1 MAPREQAVADYRKY
15 FDPLALARLAGA
27 KLRSRRAAEGHMAGM
42 HRSPLRGLSVEF
54 AEHREYSPGDD
65 LRYVDWKVFGRSDKF
80 YLKQYE
86 EETNLVCYFAVDT
99 SASMG
104 YRGPNAAMSK
114 LEYAQRAAANIA
126 YLVTRQQDSV
136 ALATFDAQ
144 IQQFVRP
151 GRGAEHWRHV
161 VESFD
166 VTGKDKPTSIGPVL
180 HQLAERF
187 VDRGLV
193 ILLSDLFDDVPKLLA
208 GLKHLRHRRHDVIVL
223 HVLDAAEIEFPF
235 RRTTMFESVET
246 SDEVLAHP
254 VALRKAYL
262 AEFERFLESVRRG
275 CREFSIDHVV
285 LRTDVP
291 LADALTRFLSSREAR
306 SA

>member
-1 MAPREQAVADYRKY
+1 
-15 FDPLALARLAGA
+15 
-27 KLRSRRAAEGHMAGM
+27 MAGM

-86 EETNLVCYFAVDT
+86 EETNLVCYLAVDT

-104 YRGPNAAMSK
+104 YRGPAAAMSK
-114 LEYAQRAAANIA
+114 LEYAQRAAANLA

-136 ALATFDAQ
+136 ALATFDAEVR
-144 IQQFVRP
+144 QFVRP

-166 VTGKDKPTSIGPVL
+166 VSGEDRPTSIGPVL

-187 VDRGLV
+187 IDRGLV
-193 ILLSDLFDDVPKLLA
+193 ILISDLFDDVPKLVA

-223 HVLDAAEIEFPF
+223 QVLDAAEIEFPF

-246 SDEVLAHP
+246 DDEVLAHP
-254 VALRKAYL
+254 IALRKAYL
-262 AEFERFLESVRRG
+262 AEFGRFLDAVRRG
-275 CREFSIDHVV
+275 CRELSIDHFV
-285 LRTDVP
+285 LRTDEP
-291 LADALTRFLSSREAR
+291 LADALSRFLAAREAR

>member
-1 MAPREQAVADYRKY
+1 MADYRKY
-15 FDPLALARLAGA
+15 FDPRTLARLAGA
-27 KLRSRRAAEGHMAGM
+27 KLRSRRAALGHMAGM

-104 YRGPNAAMSK
+104 YRGPAAAMSK
-114 LEYAQRAAANIA
+114 LEYAQRAAATLA

-136 ALATFDAQ
+136 ALATFDAEVR
-144 IQQFVRP
+144 QFVRP

-161 VESFD
+161 VESLD
-166 VTGKDKPTSIGPVL
+166 ITGDDRPTSIGPVL

-193 ILLSDLFDDVPKLLA
+193 IVLSDLFDDLPKLMA
-208 GLKHLRHRRHDVIVL
+208 GLKHLRHRRHDAIVL

-235 RRTTMFESVET
+235 RRTTMFESVE
-246 SDEVLAHP
+246 SDDEVLTHP
-254 VALRKAYL
+254 LALRKAYL
-262 AEFERFLESVRRG
+262 AEFSAFLAGVRRG
-275 CREFSIDHVV
+275 CRELSIDHVV
-285 LRTDVP
+285 LRTDAP
-291 LADALTRFLSSREAR
+291 LEDTLARFLAAREAK

>member
-1 MAPREQAVADYRKY
+1 MGDYRKY
-15 FDPLALARLAGA
+15 FDPRTLARLAA
-27 KLRSRRAAEGHMAGM
+27 ARLRSRRAVEGHMAGM

-86 EETNLVCYFAVDT
+86 EETNLVCYLAVDT

-104 YRGPNAAMSK
+104 YRGPAAAMSK
-114 LEYAQRAAANIA
+114 LEYAQRAAANLA

-136 ALATFDAQ
+136 ALATFDAEVR
-144 IQQFVRP
+144 QFVRP

-166 VTGKDKPTSIGPVL
+166 VSGEDRPTSIGPVL

-187 VDRGLV
+187 IDRGLV
-193 ILLSDLFDDVPKLLA
+193 ILISDLFDDVPKLVA

-223 HVLDAAEIEFPF
+223 QVLDAAEIEFPF

-246 SDEVLAHP
+246 DDEVLAHP

-262 AEFERFLESVRRG
+262 AEFGRFLDAVRRG
-275 CREFSIDHVV
+275 CRELSIDHFV
-285 LRTDVP
+285 LRTDEP
-291 LADALTRFLSSREAR
+291 LADALSRFLAAREAR

>member
-1 MAPREQAVADYRKY
+1 MADYRKY
-15 FDPLALARLAGA
+15 FDPRTLARLAGA
-27 KLRSRRAAEGHMAGM
+27 KLRSRRAALGHMAGM

-104 YRGPNAAMSK
+104 YRGPGAAMSK
-114 LEYAQRAAANIA
+114 LEYAQRAAASLA

-136 ALATFDAQ
+136 ALATFDSEVR
-144 IQQFVRP
+144 QFVRP

-161 VESFD
+161 VESLD
-166 VTGKDKPTSIGPVL
+166 VTGDDRPTSIGPVL

-193 ILLSDLFDDVPKLLA
+193 IVLSDLFDDVPKLIA

-223 HVLDAAEIEFPF
+223 HVLDAAEIDFPF
-235 RRTTMFESVET
+235 RRTTLFESVET
-246 SDEVLAHP
+246 DDEILAHP
-254 VALRKAYL
+254 LALRKAYL
-262 AEFERFLESVRRG
+262 AEFSAFLAAARRG
-275 CREFSIDHVV
+275 CRELSIDHVV
-285 LRTDVP
+285 LRTDASLEDT
-291 LADALTRFLSSREAR
+291 LARLLAAREAK

>member
-1 MAPREQAVADYRKY
+1 MADYRKY
-15 FDPLALARLAGA
+15 FDPRTLARLAGA
-27 KLRSRRAAEGHMAGM
+27 KLRSRRAVEGHMAGM

-104 YRGPNAAMSK
+104 YRGPAAAMSK
-114 LEYAQRAAANIA
+114 LEYAQRAAATLA

-136 ALATFDAQ
+136 ALATFDAE
-144 IQQFVRP
+144 IRQFVRP

-161 VESFD
+161 VESLD
-166 VTGKDKPTSIGPVL
+166 VTGDDRPTAIGPVL
-180 HQLAERF
+180 DQVAERF

-193 ILLSDLFDDVPKLLA
+193 IVLSDLFDDVAALVG

-223 HVLDAAEIEFPF
+223 QVLDAAEIEFPF

-246 SDEVLAHP
+246 DDEVLAHP
-254 VALRKAYL
+254 AALRKAYV
-262 AEFERFLESVRRG
+262 AEFSAFLASVRRG
-275 CREFSIDHVV
+275 CRELSIDHVV
-285 LRTDVP
+285 LRTDAP
-291 LADALTRFLSSREAR
+291 LADALARFLAAREAR

>member
-1 MAPREQAVADYRKY
+1 MADYRKY
-15 FDPLALARLAGA
+15 FDPLALAKLAGA

-104 YRGPNAAMSK
+104 YRGPGAAMSK
-114 LEYAQRAAANIA
+114 LEYAQRAAANLA

-136 ALATFDAQ
+136 ALATFDAEVR
-144 IQQFVRP
+144 QFVRP
-151 GRGAEHWRHV
+151 GRGAEHWRNA

-166 VTGKDKPTSIGPVL
+166 VTGKDQATSIGPVL

-193 ILLSDLFDDVPKLLA
+193 ILLSDLFDGVPKLMA

-223 HVLDAAEIEFPF
+223 QVLDPAEIEFPF

-246 SDEVLAHP
+246 DEEVLAHP

-262 AEFERFLESVRRG
+262 AEFARFLEAVRRG
-275 CREFSIDHVV
+275 CRELSIDHVV
-285 LRTDVP
+285 LRTDEP
-291 LADALTRFLSSREAR
+291 LADALSRFLASREAR

>member
-1 MAPREQAVADYRKY
+1 VGDYRKY
-15 FDPLALARLAGA
+15 FDPLALAKLAGA
-27 KLRSRRAAEGHMAGM
+27 KLRSRRAALGHMAGM

-65 LRYVDWKVFGRSDKF
+65 LKYVDWKVFGRSDKF

-104 YRGPNAAMSK
+104 YRGPTAAVSK
-114 LEYAQRAAANIA
+114 LEYAQRAAANLA

-136 ALATFDAQ
+136 ALATFDAEVR
-144 IQQFVRP
+144 QFVRP
-151 GRGAEHWRHV
+151 GRGAEHWRNA
-161 VESFD
+161 VESFEA
-166 VTGKDKPTSIGPVL
+166 TGEDRPTSIGPVL

-193 ILLSDLFDDVPKLLA
+193 ILLSDLFDDVPKLMA
-208 GLKHLRHRRHDVIVL
+208 GLMHLRHRRHDVIVL
-223 HVLDAAEIEFPF
+223 HVLDGAEIEFPF
-235 RRTTMFESVET
+235 RRTTLFESVET
-246 SDEVLAHP
+246 DDEVLAHP

-262 AEFERFLESVRRG
+262 AEFGRFLDAVRRG
-275 CREFSIDHVV
+275 CRELSIDHVV
-285 LRTDVP
+285 LRTDEP
-291 LADALTRFLSSREAR
+291 LADSLSRFLASREAR
-306 SA
+306 AS

>member
-1 MAPREQAVADYRKY
+1 VGDYRKY

-54 AEHREYSPGDD
+54 AEHRVYSPGDD

-86 EETNLVCYFAVDT
+86 EETNLVCCFAVDS

-104 YRGPNAAMSK
+104 YRGPGAPMSK
-114 LEYAQRAAANIA
+114 LEYAQRAAANLA

-136 ALATFDAQ
+136 ALATFDTE
-144 IQQFVRP
+144 IRQFIRP
-151 GRGAEHWRHV
+151 GRRAEHWRHV

-166 VTGKDKPTSIGPVL
+166 APGGDAPTSIGPAL
-180 HQLAERF
+180 DQLAERF

-223 HVLDAAEIEFPF
+223 QVLDAAEIEFPF

-246 SDEVLAHP
+246 DDEVLTHP
-254 VALRKAYL
+254 AALRKAYL
-262 AEFERFLESVRRG
+262 VEFNRFLDSVRRG
-275 CREFSIDHVV
+275 CRELSIDYVL
-285 LRTDVP
+285 LRTDAP
-291 LADALTRFLSSREAR
+291 LAEALSRFLSSREAR

>member
-1 MAPREQAVADYRKY
+1 MANREQRVGDYRKY
-15 FDPLALARLAGA
+15 FDPRALARLAGA
-27 KLRSRRAAEGHMAGM
+27 KLRSRRAALGHMAGM

-86 EETNLVCYFAVDT
+86 EETNLVCYFAIDT

-104 YRGPNAAMSK
+104 YRGPGSPMSK
-114 LEYAQRAAANIA
+114 LEYANRAAANLA

-136 ALATFDAQ
+136 ALATFDAEVR
-144 IQQFVRP
+144 QFVRP
-151 GRGAEHWRHV
+151 GRGAEHWRHA
-161 VESFD
+161 VESLD
-166 VTGKDKPTSIGPVL
+166 VTGEDKPTSIGPVL

-208 GLKHLRHRRHDVIVL
+208 GLKHLRHRRHDAIVMQ
-223 HVLDAAEIEFPF
+223 VLDAAEIDFPF

-246 SDEVLAHP
+246 DDEVLAHP

-262 AEFERFLESVRRG
+262 AEFGRFLNSVRRG
-275 CREFSIDHVV
+275 CRELSIDHVV
-285 LRTDVP
+285 LRTDEPV
-291 LADALTRFLSSREAR
+291 ADALSRFLAAREAR
-306 SA
+306 MA

>member
-1 MAPREQAVADYRKY
+1 MGDYRKY
-15 FDPLALARLAGA
+15 FDPRTLARLAA
-27 KLRSRRAAEGHMAGM
+27 ARLRSRRAVEGHMAGM

-86 EETNLVCYFAVDT
+86 EETNLVCYLAVDT

-104 YRGPNAAMSK
+104 YRGPAAAMSK
-114 LEYAQRAAANIA
+114 LEYAQRAAANLA

-136 ALATFDAQ
+136 ALATFDAEVR
-144 IQQFVRP
+144 QFVRP

-166 VTGKDKPTSIGPVL
+166 VSGEDRPTSIGPVL

-187 VDRGLV
+187 IDRGLV
-193 ILLSDLFDDVPKLLA
+193 ILISDLFDDVPKLVA

-223 HVLDAAEIEFPF
+223 QVLDAAEIEFPF

-246 SDEVLAHP
+246 DDEVLAHP
-254 VALRKAYL
+254 IALRKAYL
-262 AEFERFLESVRRG
+262 AEFGRFLDAVRRG
-275 CREFSIDHVV
+275 CRELSIDHFV
-285 LRTDVP
+285 LRTDEP
-291 LADALTRFLSSREAR
+291 LADALSRFLAAREAR